1 MEDLV
6 AYFDGEF
13 MPQSEI
19 HMPIDNLGFTRGYGA
34 YECTRT
40 WGLKPFHLDDHI
52 ERLRY
57 SCSQLHLKVPEVNFE
72 SIIELLMKK
81 NPETDL
87 IFRIYVTDHPHYD
100 GSILTI
106 LCNTPQFHYSNM
118 PSPYY
123 LKTIID
129 KRPYFFKSTNYASG
143 LIETKKAKDEGYNGI
158 LYVGE
163 DGGVHELA
171 RANIFA
177 VKNMTLYTPKNFC
190 LPGITRKEILTHAD
204 RYGYQTSEDDFSLD
218 FLKDAEEVFATAS
231 IRAITPIAQIDQMH
245 FDSQHHCKRL
255 QEHFEARLNLSV
267 S

>member
-34 YECTRT
+34 YECSRT
-40 WGLKPFHLDDHI
+40 WGLKPFHLNDHI

-57 SCSQLHLKVPEVNFE
+57 SCSQLHLKMPEVNFE

-81 NPETDL
+81 NPGTDL
-87 IFRIYVTDHPHYD
+87 IFRIYVTDHPQYD
-100 GSILTI
+100 SSILTV
-106 LCNTPQFHYSNM
+106 LCNTPEFHYAKM
-118 PSPYY
+118 ATPFC
-123 LKTIID
+123 LKSTLD

-143 LIETKKAKDEGYNGI
+143 LIETKKAKAEGFNGI

-163 DGGVHELA
+163 DDSVHELA

-177 VKNMTLYTPKNFC
+177 VKNMTLYTPKSYC
-190 LPGITRKEILTHAD
+190 LPGITRKEILAHASD
-204 RYGYQTSEDDFSLD
+204 YGYGTKELDFSLD
-218 FLKDAEEVFATAS
+218 FLKDAEEVFATAT
-231 IRAITPIAQIDQMH
+231 IRGVTPIAQIDQMH
-245 FDSQHHCKRL
+245 FNSHHHAKRL
-255 QEHFEARLNLSV
+255 LEHFEARLSLTI
-267 S
+267 